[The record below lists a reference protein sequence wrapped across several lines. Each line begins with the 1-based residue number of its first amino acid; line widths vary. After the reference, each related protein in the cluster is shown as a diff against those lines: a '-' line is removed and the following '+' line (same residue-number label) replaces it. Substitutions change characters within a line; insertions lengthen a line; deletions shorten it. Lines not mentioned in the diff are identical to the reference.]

1 MVIIIIVIII
11 LVEEMLLVT
20 FLLPLLAKNVESVL
34 SIRFQHL
41 AKNRMDSVRL
51 FDLMN
56 FFDGVSRIG
65 NVRVFAFLK
74 IVEKLQSFH
83 V

>member
-41 AKNRMDSVRL
+41 AKNGMDSVRL

-56 FFDGVSRIG
+56 FFFDGGLEMLVSSH
-65 NVRVFAFLK
+65 F
-74 IVEKLQSFH
+74 
-83 V
+83 